1 MAAKVSQYAKVIVPT
16 EDRKLSSALTRVF
29 DMSTSTAVK
38 GPAGGGTVW
47 ITEEEQYIFEPDED
61 SVYEGDAFLMDMEQ
75 AIEWFIEYNLLHKAT
90 EDIRRC
96 AIIS

>member
-1 MAAKVSQYAKVIVPT
+1 
-16 EDRKLSSALTRVF
+16 
-29 DMSTSTAVK
+29 MSTSTPVHS
-38 GPAGGGTVW
+38 GLAGSGTVW

-90 EDIRRC
+90 PDIRRC